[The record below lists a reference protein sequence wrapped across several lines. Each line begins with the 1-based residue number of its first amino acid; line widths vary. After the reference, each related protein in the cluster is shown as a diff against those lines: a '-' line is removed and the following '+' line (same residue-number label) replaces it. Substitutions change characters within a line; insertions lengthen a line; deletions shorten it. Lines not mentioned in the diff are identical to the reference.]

1 MYKLNLALILVI
13 TILLVL
19 LYLNNSEHFGGS
31 VANLTNEEALRNIA
45 SLYNS
50 GNLTAS
56 NVNATD
62 NLNAKKINVNNGL
75 VEMGGDQD
83 RLLIRPKTDNN
94 DNSFWFFNKQ
104 GYFGR
109 YLDTTKKDAWNISD
123 IGSANFTTEVKTGKL
138 TASGD
143 VEIGGKTTITHKNL
157 KDNGTLESVSLDI
170 REYISPGFLQSQNY
184 PINLVKGFMTG
195 WTNYHG
201 RLLWAKLY
209 ENNKNTP
216 ITFTGNITQ
225 GAYHFIKVNPGF
237 KVRLWHWGYPDGY
250 FGTNNTNETL
260 SLVGPTIYRGTWCH
274 GDNCEKYKNMPCC
287 NDANGTPGLTRIHL
301 IWVGY
306 SEEPWP
312 TYPLN
317 SNLRNQIE
325 FGGIPD
331 SVIENIK
338 NL

>member
-1 MYKLNLALILVI
+1 MYKLNLIIILVI
-13 TILLVL
+13 TVFLVL
-19 LYLNNSEHFGGS
+19 LYLNNSEHFSGTLNTEA
-31 VANLTNEEALRNIA
+31 VTNIS
-45 SLYNS
+45 SLYNA

-56 NVNATD
+56 TMNATD

-75 VEMGGDQD
+75 VEMGSDQD
-83 RLLIRPKTDNN
+83 KLLIRSKRDNN
-94 DNSFWFFNKQ
+94 DNSFWFFNKD
-104 GYFGR
+104 GKFGR
-109 YLDTTKKDAWNISD
+109 YNPTTQKDTWAIIDN
-123 IGSANFTTEVKTGKL
+123 GSANFTTEVKTGKL
-138 TASGD
+138 VTSND

-195 WTNYHG
+195 WTNIHG
-201 RLLWAKLY
+201 RKLWAKLY

-216 ITFTGNITQ
+216 ITFAGNITDGQ
-225 GAYHFIKVNPGF
+225 YHFIKVNPGF
-237 KVRLWHWGYPDGY
+237 KVRLWHWSTEGN

-260 SLVGPTIYRGTWCH
+260 SLVGPTIYRGTRCH
-274 GDNCEKYKNMPCC
+274 LDNCEKYKNMPYF
-287 NDANGTPGLTRIHL
+287 DIANGSPLLTRIHL

-317 SNLRNQIE
+317 SKLQNQIE

-331 SVIENIK
+331 SVIENIQ